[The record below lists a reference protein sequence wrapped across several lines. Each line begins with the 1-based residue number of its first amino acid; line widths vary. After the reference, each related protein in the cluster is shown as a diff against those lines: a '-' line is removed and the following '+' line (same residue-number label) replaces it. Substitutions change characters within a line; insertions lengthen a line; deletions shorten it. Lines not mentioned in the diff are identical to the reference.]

1 MKMDSQSC
9 YSHTDPVKL
18 ISNILRE
25 PVPSSRGESRETV
38 AQIPGELTP
47 VPASQLREEPSEMS
61 DKSSPFPA
69 SDDAKLPQLASGS
82 PHLGAALWRFLV
94 RCVEPIFR
102 RLRDYLL
109 VPLHVKIDGQAIAT
123 ERLQLQVLAIRADL
137 EVLPKQLVQLEFQ
150 SRNFAKQLT
159 HLESQLSGLA
169 DQLKQLESQ
178 GGSVHERIERH
189 KPMDHP

>member
-9 YSHTDPVKL
+9 YSHTDPVKS

-25 PVPSSRGESRETV
+25 PAPRSEGKSQETAAEIVSEPTLAPSSQPRVES
-38 AQIPGELTP
+38 
-47 VPASQLREEPSEMS
+47 SEMALE
-61 DKSSPFPA
+61 SSTFPA
-69 SDDAKLPQLASGS
+69 RKDAKLPRPSSGNR
-82 PHLGAALWRFLV
+82 HLGAALWRFLV
-94 RCVEPIFR
+94 RCVEPIFC

-109 VPLHVKIDGQAIAT
+109 APLHVKLDGQAIAT
-123 ERLQLQVLAIRADL
+123 ERLQLQVQAIRADL
-137 EVLPKQLVQLEFQ
+137 EVLPKQLVQLEFR
-150 SRNFAKQLT
+150 SRNFATQLT
-159 HLESQLSGLA
+159 HLESQLSSLA

>member
-9 YSHTDPVKL
+9 YSHTDPVKS

-25 PVPSSRGESRETV
+25 PAPRSEGKSQETAAEIVSEPTLAPSSQPRVES
-38 AQIPGELTP
+38 
-47 VPASQLREEPSEMS
+47 SEMALE
-61 DKSSPFPA
+61 SSTFPA
-69 SDDAKLPQLASGS
+69 RDGAKLPRPSSGNR
-82 PHLGAALWRFLV
+82 HLGAALWRFLV
-94 RCVEPIFR
+94 RCVEPIFC

-109 VPLHVKIDGQAIAT
+109 APLHVKLDGQAIAT
-123 ERLQLQVLAIRADL
+123 ERLQLQVQAMRADL
-137 EVLPKQLVQLEFQ
+137 EVLPKQLVQLEFR
-150 SRNFAKQLT
+150 SRNFATQLT
-159 HLESQLSGLA
+159 HLEFQLSSLA